1 MPQKSVPFFTRPT
14 LLALAAAACASA
26 IAQDNTQTLSEV
38 VVSASGFEQQIK
50 DAPASISV
58 VTRQDL
64 EKKNFRDLGE
74 ALQGV
79 EGIDVKGSTGKT
91 GGMDISIRGMPSSYT
106 LILVD
111 GRRVS
116 AAGETTPNGF
126 GASQT
131 SLIPPVSAIERIEI
145 VRGPMSTLYGS
156 DAMGGVINIITR
168 KIGKEWGG
176 SAQVET
182 SIPEHSNQGAVH
194 KTGFYL
200 NGPIQEDKLG
210 IAIRGNYFHRDG
222 SSIDLPGTLKH
233 TSIKGVA
240 PVKSD
245 QYTLG
250 ARLTLTPSKGHELW
264 LDAET
269 GSTKYDNRNCG
280 LGTLDFFD
288 CNKEKIDI
296 TKGASGYKDN
306 LKFERDQVAVGY
318 KGNYDFG
325 SFETSLSHTSN
336 ETKGRTLP
344 TEAFNHIKDPNDST
358 KKIVSDP
365 LAYLIGTDRKLKS
378 TSTIWDTKLISPIG
392 ENNLLTIG
400 SQVAHSVA
408 EDGLPQLKGES
419 KFKQNT
425 WAVFAENEWSI
436 TDALIA
442 TGGLRYDHHDKFG
455 GHWTPRAYLVWNAT
469 DVFTFK
475 GGVSKG
481 FRAPKVNQLVSGV
494 SGVGGQGTTLTFGNP
509 DLKPE
514 ESTSTELGMLFNN
527 QNGWTGNITAFHN
540 KIKNKI
546 ISGKCAGII
555 SGCEGDSSF
564 SINRDQAKT
573 WGLELGSKYVISPQW
588 NIGANYTWTK
598 SELIQKGIVT
608 GTLSDTPEHMA
619 NATVNW
625 IPSQKWNFWLQAEYR
640 GTADRFDNNA
650 SNFSEN
656 ERREFA
662 AVGNLKGYSL
672 FNLGAQYKLNKNV
685 TFTATIYN
693 LFDKDFMKFTKWSQ
707 QYKDGNVLKDRD
719 AWANHYIKSGPAVR
733 GNIPDGRTLWLRAN
747 IQF

>member
-269 GSTKYDNRNCG
+269 ASTKYDNRNCG
-280 LGTLDFFD
+280 LGTLDFID
-288 CNKEKIDI
+288 CENGKIS
-296 TKGASGYKDN
+296 KSASGYEDN
-306 LKFERDQVAVGY
+306 LKFERNQVAIGY
-318 KGNYDFG
+318 NGNLNLG
-325 SFETSLSHTSN
+325 KIETSLSHTSN

-344 TEAFNHIKDPNDST
+344 TSAFPQDSSKNPIDPQG
-358 KKIVSDP
+358 
-365 LAYLIGTDRKLKS
+365 LIGTPRTLKS
-378 TSTIWDTKLISPIG
+378 NSTILDAKFISPIG
-392 ENNLLTIG
+392 EKNLLTIG

-481 FRAPKVNQLVSGV
+481 FRAPKVNQLISGV
-494 SGVGGQGTTLTFGNP
+494 SGISGQGKTLTYGNP

-514 ESTSTELGMLFNN
+514 ESISTELGMLFNN

-540 KIKNKI
+540 KVKNKI
-546 ISGKCAGII
+546 VSGSCYGFIPDCDKNG
-555 SGCEGDSSF
+555 SF
-564 SINRDQAKT
+564 NINRDQAKT
-573 WGLELGSKYVISPQW
+573 WGMELGSKYVISPQW
-588 NIGANYTWTK
+588 NIAANYTWTK
-598 SELIQKGIVT
+598 SELIEKGIVT

-640 GTADRFDNNA
+640 GTANRFDKNA

-693 LFDKDFMKFTKWSQ
+693 LFDKDFMKFTEWMQ
-707 QYKDGNVLKDRD
+707 EDYDRNGNKTGESV
-719 AWANHYIKSGPAVR
+719 AWANRYIKSGSAVR